1 MPPQGCVPAD
11 SLKQFMAVASC
22 LSEFTHVVDVLLY
35 GQLSLIVIVYLSRA
49 KQQCRGRREKKTFP
63 YIGGP
68 FASLPVY
75 LCSRLKI

>member
-11 SLKQFMAVASC
+11 SLKQFMAIASC

-49 KQQCRGRREKKTFP
+49 KQQCRGRRGKKKNFP
-63 YIGGP
+63 VRWRPICQL
-68 FASLPVY
+68 ASLFVQ
-75 LCSRLKI
+75 